1 MSETR
6 YIPSMNASRE
16 EEVKLD
22 MGPIE
27 AVMSLPPAPV
37 FLLAVGKDEPNI
49 ATIGMFNVFS
59 VDPTVVGIG
68 IKASRHSYKLL
79 EETGDFTLNVPS
91 KGMVEAVARCGF
103 MSGSRMNKFSDV
115 GLTPEPGKRV
125 RSPSV
130 AECPLNMEVKITE
143 VQDRGGW
150 DHIWII
156 GNVVHTDVVKDY
168 DPSEV
173 LIYWNGEFR
182 TPSPVL
188 KQL

>member
-1 MSETR
+1 
-6 YIPSMNASRE
+6 MNDLRE
-16 EEVKLD
+16 EEIKLD
-22 MGPIE
+22 MGTIE

-37 FLLAVGKDEPNI
+37 FLLAVGKEDPNI
-49 ATIGMFNVFS
+49 TTIGMFNVFS

-91 KGMVEAVARCGF
+91 KDMVEAVARCGF
-103 MSGSRMNKFSDV
+103 ISGSRMNKFSEV

-156 GNVVHTDVVKDY
+156 GNVVHTDIVKDF
-168 DPSEV
+168 DRSNA
-173 LIYWNGEFR
+173 LIYWDGEFR

-188 KQL
+188 KHL